1 LNAAVRSLGPQEG
14 GGSEATNNN
23 LGDNIKNASSLMNA
37 STSSGAGIGLEDG
50 SSALNP
56 ASPGIMSNKMMAER
70 KAQMEV
76 EEKSRQEEIR
86 SMKTE
91 IENLATTCKNFVFFF

>member
-1 LNAAVRSLGPQEG
+1 MG
-14 GGSEATNNN
+14 NN
-23 LGDNIKNASSLMNA
+23 LGDNIKNASSMMNA
-37 STSSGAGIGLEDG
+37 GTSSVAGSGLEG
-50 SSALNP
+50 GSALNP

-70 KAQMEV
+70 KAQMEI

-91 IENLATTCKNFVFFF
+91 IENLATTCKNFFYFCLFLTVSDVCFYLSFSGE